1 LGGCLPCDSPQ
12 RDETVP
18 IPAMLDQ
25 TTMDDLARC
34 HANAMDCDALCEQ
47 IYYSQHGQLPASFK
61 ACELVVDPATGAQ
74 SVHYIAF
81 VHSCTGRR
89 PANYRPSRPCGRSVG
104 HYLARQ
110 AELEAASV
118 RAFEDL
124 LADLLAHR

>member
-1 LGGCLPCDSPQ
+1 
-12 RDETVP
+12 
-18 IPAMLDQ
+18 MLDQ

-89 PANYRPSRPCGRSVG
+89 PANYRPVFHKQEVVKVPYPPGGRK
-104 HYLARQ
+104 Y
-110 AELEAASV
+110 
-118 RAFEDL
+118 
-124 LADLLAHR
+124 